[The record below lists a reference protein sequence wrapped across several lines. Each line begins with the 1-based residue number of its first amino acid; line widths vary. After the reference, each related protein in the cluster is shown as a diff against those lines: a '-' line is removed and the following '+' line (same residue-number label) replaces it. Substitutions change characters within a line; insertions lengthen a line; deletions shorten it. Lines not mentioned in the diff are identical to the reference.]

1 MRLRTLR
8 TGGALAALPLVLAL
22 TLTGCGSDDDGDGG
36 VASANGDKQV
46 AATKSPG
53 GKDMGL
59 KYAQCMRE
67 HGVPM
72 DDPQDGRFTMKL
84 DGKTPKATVD
94 KAQEACRQ
102 YNPMENGAARSDP
115 KMQAKIQEFAEC
127 MRKNGVEKFPDPK
140 PGQQGIIM
148 DKKLS
153 EDPDFNNAQSKC
165 KDIMGGGP
173 K

>member
-8 TGGALAALPLVLAL
+8 TGGALAALPLVMTLA
-22 TLTGCGSDDDGDGG
+22 LTGCGSKDDGDGG
-36 VASANGDKQV
+36 VASANGDKQ
-46 AATKSPG
+46 AAASKSADP
-53 GKDMGL
+53 KDMGL
-59 KYAQCMRE
+59 KFAQCMRE

-72 DDPQDGRFTMKL
+72 DDPKGGRFTMKL
-84 DGKTPKATVD
+84 DGKTPKETVD

-102 YNPMENGAARSDP
+102 YNPMENGAAKPDP
-115 KMQAKIQEFAEC
+115 KMQEKVAEFAQC
-127 MRKNGVEKFPDPK
+127 MRKNGVEDFPDPK
-140 PGQQGIIM
+140 PGQQGIVM

-153 EDPDFNNAQSKC
+153 EDPDFNNAQEKC